1 MNSSPSKRR
10 PRWKKV
16 SSVPP
21 ISSSTPFRVHK
32 GANGSPMPPPC
43 RRPKNT
49 LELIER
55 VPQQCHS
62 RATRLTSQAHNLHQE
77 LKKAMRCFGRQCR
90 GQGHVFVKLVRHTE
104 QKLLALGEPLTALGQ
119 QAQQL
124 LAQRRRSATPTASVS
139 PRRSPRRC
147 AAMRTSAS
155 NPHGSSTGKSSTT
168 VNSSMPTI

>member
-43 RRPKNT
+43 RRPKKT

-62 RATRLTSQAHNLHQE
+62 RATKLTSQAHNLHQE
-77 LKKAMRCFGRQCR
+77 LKKVMRCFGRQCR
-90 GQGHVFVKLVRHTE
+90 GQGHVFVNLVRQTE
-104 QKLLALGEPLTALGQ
+104 QKLLELGEPITALGQ
-119 QAQQL
+119 HAQQL
-124 LAQRRRSATPTASVS
+124 LAQATALSDSTRARFAEAFS
-139 PRRSPRRC
+139 
-147 AAMRTSAS
+147 AAMRSHAHIRTPSKQLVQ
-155 NPHGSSTGKSSTT
+155 GKKLRHCKL
-168 VNSSMPTI
+168 